1 MNTQAITRRNGS
13 QGTLAVAD
21 IDEFAKRLRGRLV
34 RRGDADYAGVRA
46 IWNGMIEKQPAL
58 IARVQGV
65 ADVIEV
71 IRFARQHDLLISV
84 RGGGHN
90 VAGTALCDDGL
101 TIDLTQMKA
110 VLVDASAREAVVQ
123 AGATWGD
130 VDRETQ
136 LYGLAVPSGIISTTG
151 VPGLTLGGGFGWLSR
166 KHGYTCDNLL
176 EAELVTADGRV
187 IRASAKENADLFWGL
202 RGGGGN
208 FGVVTA
214 FKFRLQPVGPQVV
227 GGMILYPLDKA
238 AEVLKF
244 FREFTTSAPEELGA
258 LAVLRPAPPAPFL
271 PKELHGKPVVAIVV
285 CYVGDPEEGARVLKP
300 LKEFGQPLADVIG
313 PKPFTA
319 LQAMLDGGQLAG
331 RRYYWKSEYLHEIK
345 EGTID
350 TLIAQA
356 RQLGSPHSAIL
367 VFQLGG
373 AISRVGPLETAASG
387 RDARYIVNIAGAWEN
402 KQDNEREMKWVRD
415 TWAAVRPFGTGAV
428 YVNFMANDERPE
440 RLHAAYGTEIYQ
452 RLAALKDRHD
462 PDNFFR
468 TNQNI
473 LPARERRPAEV
484 ATVN

>member
-1 MNTQAITRRNGS
+1 MNALAITQHDGS
-13 QGTLAVAD
+13 QGTLAVSD

-34 RRGDADYAGVRA
+34 RRGDADYASVRA
-46 IWNGMIEKQPAL
+46 VWNGMIEKQPAL

-65 ADVIEV
+65 ADVIEA
-71 IRFARQHDLLISV
+71 IRFARKHDLLISV
-84 RGGGHN
+84 RSGGHN
-90 VAGTALCDDGL
+90 VAGTALCDGGL
-101 TIDLTQMKA
+101 TIDLSSMKG
-110 VLVDASAREAVVQ
+110 VLVDAGAREARVQ
-123 AGATWGD
+123 PGATWGD

-187 IRASAKENADLFWGL
+187 VRASAKENADLFWGL

-214 FKFRLQPVGPQVV
+214 FKFRLQPVGPQVMA
-227 GGMILYPLDKA
+227 GMILYPLDKA
-238 AEVLKF
+238 AEVMQF
-244 FREFTTSAPEELGA
+244 FRKFTATSPEELGA
-258 LAVLRPAPPAPFL
+258 LLVLRPAPPAPFL
-271 PKELHGKPVVAIVV
+271 AKELHGKPVVAIVV

-300 LKEFGQPLADVIG
+300 LKEFGKPLADVIA

-319 LQAMLDGGQLAG
+319 LQAMLDGGQIAG
-331 RRYYWKSEYLHEIK
+331 RQYYWKSEYLHDI
-345 EGTID
+345 EGKAID

-356 RQLGSPHSAIL
+356 RQLSSPHSAIL
-367 VFQLGG
+367 LFQLGG
-373 AISRVGPLETAASG
+373 AVSRVGPAETAASG

-402 KQDNEREMKWVRD
+402 KSDNEREMKWVRD
-415 TWAAVRPFGTGAV
+415 TWAALRPFGTGAV
-428 YVNFMANDERPE
+428 YVNFMADDERPE

-452 RLAALKDRHD
+452 RLVSLKDRYD

-473 LPARERRPAEV
+473 RPAKERHAV
-484 ATVN
+484 EAGTTV

>member
-1 MNTQAITRRNGS
+1 MNALAITQRDGS
-13 QGTLAVAD
+13 PGTLAISD
-21 IDEFAKRLRGRLV
+21 IDEFAKHLRGRLV

-46 IWNGMIEKQPAL
+46 VWNGMIEKQPAL

-65 ADVIEV
+65 ADVIEA
-71 IRFARQHDLLISV
+71 IRFARKHDLLLSV
-84 RGGGHN
+84 RSGGHN
-90 VAGTALCDDGL
+90 VAGTALCDGGL

-110 VLVDASAREAVVQ
+110 VLVDAGAREAVVQ
-123 AGATWGD
+123 PGATWGD

-136 LYGLAVPSGIISTTG
+136 MYGMAVPSGIISTTG

-187 IRASAKENADLFWGL
+187 VRASAKENADLFWGL

-208 FGVVTA
+208 FGVVTS
-214 FKFRLQPVGPQVV
+214 FKFRLQPVGPQVM

-238 AEVLKF
+238 AEVMQF
-244 FREFTTSAPEELGA
+244 FRKFTATSPEELGA
-258 LAVLRPAPPAPFL
+258 LLVLRPAPPAPFL

-285 CYVGDPEEGARVLKP
+285 CYVGDPAEGARVLKP
-300 LKEFGQPLADVIG
+300 LKEFGQPLADVIA

-319 LQAMLDGGQLAG
+319 LQAMLDGGQIAG
-331 RRYYWKSEYLHEIK
+331 RQYYWKSEYLHDI
-345 EGTID
+345 EGKAID

-356 RQLGSPHSAIL
+356 RQLSSPHSAIL

-373 AISRVGPLETAASG
+373 AISRVGPVETAASG

-402 KQDNEREMKWVRD
+402 KSDNEREMKWVRD
-415 TWAAVRPFGTGAV
+415 TWAALRPFGTGAV
-428 YVNFMANDERPE
+428 YVNFMADDERPE

-452 RLAALKDRHD
+452 RLASLKDRYD

-473 LPARERRPAEV
+473 RPAKERRPAEAEAV
-484 ATVN
+484 R